1 METVLTTLLA
11 QPSWAVYAVV
21 GLVVLC
27 ETALVVGA
35 VVPGETVAI
44 AGGVSAA
51 LGQTDLATMVL
62 LVAAAAVAGDAV
74 GWRVGRSL
82 GPRLLEHRWLDR
94 HRRRVE
100 QTRSSLAE
108 RGAPAVVVGRWTAFV
123 RSVVPALAGS
133 AGMPYRRFLAWD
145 LVGAVSWAVVSVGV
159 GAMAGE
165 SWARVEEWL
174 GAWSVGMVAVVLVA
188 VGVVVVARN
197 ARARTGHGTVAT
209 GRRRT
214 VRAETTG

>member
-1 METVLTTLLA
+1 VLTALLA

-35 VVPGETVAI
+35 VVPGETVAV

-51 LGQTDLATMVL
+51 LGQTDLAVMVL
-62 LVAAAAVAGDAV
+62 LVAAAALAGDAV

-94 HRRRVE
+94 HRHRVE
-100 QTRSSLAE
+100 QTQTSLVE

-133 AGMPYRRFLAWD
+133 SGMPYRRFLPWD
-145 LVGAVSWAVVSVGV
+145 LVGAVSWAVVSVGA

-165 SWARVEEWL
+165 SWARIEAWL
-174 GAWSVGMVAVVLVA
+174 GAWSLGMLAVVLTA
-188 VGVVVVARN
+188 VGAVILARHV
-197 ARARTGHGTVAT
+197 RARTGRGASVGGRGDTV
-209 GRRRT
+209 
-214 VRAETTG
+214 TTGTTV